1 MILNR
6 IELGTTCTVRENGQ
20 SGKVAKIFFY
30 PTTFEVQFSDGS
42 TKHYSSKDLD
52 FDGIEQK
59 KVALQLPQIPENGI
73 GKSWSDWTPFKSE
86 SHIEHHFSTSKEIIW
101 DMITSLDMYNVWFH
115 GIQRALPIVE
125 SDRYV
130 HKYSFNQ
137 LELKPGAYFK
147 IRPMTIAPWFTC
159 RVMTMEKY
167 KQFGFSFKTTP
178 FVTEYVHFSIEESE
192 LGVWITCKRYS
203 SGLFSIIDQ
212 FNWQEKSKILQ
223 RLDQIVPKINFSE
236 SDEDDTGEDT
246 SVSEFGGFKT
256 RQDYIDYGINMGMQD
271 NMDYVNGIQEK
282 TIRGMVKA
290 GIVKAKRTGT
300 VPACPEKAENAN
312 SSASTKSGLQ
322 ALSKDDQVAFLVNK
336 GLDGDMDIINA
347 QTDKVLRGKVKAM
360 LVKIKRGSLERPAIP
375 EINEESS
382 TQNNE
387 PSQTET
393 DEQKMERLVAG
404 GLEGDMDEINA
415 LDDRVLRGKIKAAI
429 VKAKRKKA

>member
-86 SHIEHHFSTSKEIIW
+86 SHIEHHFSSSKEIIW

-212 FNWQEKSKILQ
+212 FNWQKKSKILH
-223 RLDQIVPKINFSE
+223 RLDQIVPKINFQPE
-236 SDEDDTGEDT
+236 
-246 SVSEFGGFKT
+246 
-256 RQDYIDYGINMGMQD
+256 I
-271 NMDYVNGIQEK
+271 EK
-282 TIRGMVKA
+282 TANV
-290 GIVKAKRTGT
+290 
-300 VPACPEKAENAN
+300 EKDVNI
-312 SSASTKSGLQ
+312 KSNGKIDS
-322 ALSKDDQVAFLVNK
+322 LSKDDMVSYLVNM
-336 GLDGDMDIINA
+336 GLDGNMDVINS
-347 QTDKVLRGKVKAM
+347 QSDKVIRAKAKAM
-360 LVKIKRGSLERPAIP
+360 IIKVKRGSLDRPALP
-375 EINEESS
+375 NINKESKS
-382 TQNNE
+382 INDETN
-387 PSQTET
+387 QTET
-393 DEQKMERLVAG
+393 DEQKMERLIAKG
-404 GLEGDMDEINA
+404 INGNMDEINA
-415 LDDRVLRGKIKAAI
+415 LDNKVLRGKIKAAI
-429 VKAKRKKA
+429 VKAKRKKT